1 MLQTERIMSRFE
13 RLKFKK
19 CQRLPEIAQSSDG
32 QFKAMISML
41 EKYAKTQAVV
51 DALISTVTFAA
62 GITVPGGFVQDG
74 RNAGSAILMKND
86 SFKAF
91 IILDTIAMVLSTS
104 ALFIYLI
111 MPIWIHATR
120 VTFAVRRFFSDIA
133 ILLTILAMG
142 TMVLAFATG
151 TYSMLA
157 HSLSLAIA
165 TCIIGLGFFVIIVLL
180 LIGWSKRFVASGK
193 YF

>member
-1 MLQTERIMSRFE
+1 MLQTEWIMRHFE

-19 CQRLPEIAQSSDG
+19 CQRLPEKAQVSDG

-74 RNAGSAILMKND
+74 RDAGSAILMEND

-91 IILDTIAMVLSTS
+91 IIIDAIALVLSTS
-104 ALFIYLI
+104 ALFIHLI
-111 MPIWIHATR
+111 MPTWLHTSR
-120 VTFAVRRFFSDIA
+120 VTFTVRVFFSTIA
-133 ILLTILAMG
+133 MFLSIFAMAA
-142 TMVLAFATG
+142 MVLAFATG
-151 TYSMLA
+151 TYAVLA
-157 HSLSLAIA
+157 HSLNLAIA
-165 TCIIGLGFFVIIVLL
+165 TCIIALGFFIIIVLVFF
-180 LIGWSKRFVASGK
+180 GWAKRFVESGK